1 MRPKTKIKAVTPW
14 ASIEN
19 NTTCWMGRI
28 EGVSHCPRACSQGAP
43 HCPKVCSE
51 IAPHCPWASSEG
63 VPHCPK
69 VCSEVAPHCPW
80 ASSEGT
86 PLCLRYATAVP
97 AKCLTLNRNP
107 TIWSLSH
114 SCLWD
119 FAVHKLAAG
128 FSTIQQGLCFK
139 RLWRAVCGSRMS
151 EQLHSINLQ
160 NFSRSLLETLN
171 SQRLG
176 GHFCDV
182 TVRIHN
188 TALRAHRCVLAAASP
203 FFHDKLLLGYSEI
216 EVPPLV
222 SAQTLRRLVDFMY
235 SGSLMVSHV
244 EALQILTAASVLQIK
259 TIIDECT
266 RIISQNAPQKT
277 PGFQSF
283 VSHKMDL
290 SDEKEAIICQTV
302 SDQMH
307 KFPMGLIET
316 ALSPHGTEKE
326 FDFVRAGAKNM
337 VTSEAGYKSEE
348 ISPSLNRQLPST
360 RQKGAAEQAL
370 PDQENLSLMDTS
382 RNSEVRALWYNTAAN
397 QRPDMSLLPQGS
409 HSRKQRQPIRL
420 QMADGSQVT
429 IKEEDDD
436 LLYCGESIS
445 GATISDQSTEQ
456 ISQGEQTEDISEANA
471 FDPDQNTIGEPRDSA
486 SHLNLSGKGDELEFF
501 SASDLLPEELKSF
514 WQGEREEK
522 EPSLQQNRKAD
533 CKSQLDASYP
543 RPSTFMQDFLP
554 GSTMQTTP
562 RNQACSVQYD
572 QADTGG
578 TTSHRNLF
586 QMNLPQSPHLATL
599 PSTSQTCLPS
609 ISTQPPCQNAPVF
622 LDGTQ
627 TVPAA
632 SQASQS
638 ASETEKKP
646 YGCTQCG
653 KTFSSRQNY
662 AKHMFVHTA
671 FT

>member
-1 MRPKTKIKAVTPW
+1 
-14 ASIEN
+14 
-19 NTTCWMGRI
+19 
-28 EGVSHCPRACSQGAP
+28 
-43 HCPKVCSE
+43 
-51 IAPHCPWASSEG
+51 
-63 VPHCPK
+63 
-69 VCSEVAPHCPW
+69 
-80 ASSEGT
+80 
-86 PLCLRYATAVP
+86 
-97 AKCLTLNRNP
+97 
-107 TIWSLSH
+107 
-114 SCLWD
+114 
-119 FAVHKLAAG
+119 
-128 FSTIQQGLCFK
+128 
-139 RLWRAVCGSRMS
+139 MS

-277 PGFQSF
+277 QGLQPF
-283 VSHKMDL
+283 VSQKMDL

-302 SDQMH
+302 GDQIH

-316 ALSPHGTEKE
+316 ALSPHATEKE
-326 FDFVRAGAKNM
+326 FDFVRGGTKNM
-337 VTSEAGYKSEE
+337 TTSDVGYKAEE
-348 ISPSLNRQLPST
+348 ISPTLSRQLPSALP
-360 RQKGAAEQAL
+360 KGAGEQAMS
-370 PDQENLSLMDTS
+370 DQENLSLIDTS

-397 QRPDMSLLPQGS
+397 QRPEMPLLPQGS

-445 GATISDQSTEQ
+445 RATVSDQSTEH
-456 ISQGEQTEDISEANA
+456 INQGERTEDISETNT
-471 FDPDQNTIGEPRDSA
+471 FDPNQSAMGERRDSA
-486 SHLNLSGKGDELEFF
+486 SHLSLSGKGDELEFF
-501 SASDLLPEELKSF
+501 NASDLLPEELKTF
-514 WQGEREEK
+514 WHGEKEEK
-522 EPSLQQNRKAD
+522 ETSLQQNRKAD
-533 CKSQLDASYP
+533 CKSQLDASFP
-543 RPSTFMQDFLP
+543 RPSTFMQEFLP
-554 GSTMQTTP
+554 GSAMQSNP
-562 RNQACSVQYD
+562 RNQGCSMQYD
-572 QADTGG
+572 VQGDATAAS
-578 TTSHRNLF
+578 TASHRNLF
-586 QMNLPQSPHLATL
+586 QMSLPQSPHLPPL

-609 ISTQPPCQNAPVF
+609 ISVQPPCQNPPVF
-622 LDGTQ
+622 VDAGQ
-627 TVPAA
+627 AVSAP

-638 ASETEKKP
+638 SGETERKP
-646 YGCTQCG
+646 YGCAQCG

-662 AKHMFVHTA
+662 AKHMFVHTGSVCIGGL
-671 FT
+671 

>member
-1 MRPKTKIKAVTPW
+1 M
-14 ASIEN
+14 
-19 NTTCWMGRI
+19 C
-28 EGVSHCPRACSQGAP
+28 
-43 HCPKVCSE
+43 
-51 IAPHCPWASSEG
+51 
-63 VPHCPK
+63 
-69 VCSEVAPHCPW
+69 
-80 ASSEGT
+80 
-86 PLCLRYATAVP
+86 
-97 AKCLTLNRNP
+97 
-107 TIWSLSH
+107 
-114 SCLWD
+114 
-119 FAVHKLAAG
+119 
-128 FSTIQQGLCFK
+128 
-139 RLWRAVCGSRMS
+139 

-266 RIISQNAPQKT
+266 RIISQNAPQKAQ
-277 PGFQSF
+277 GFQSLLGQ
-283 VSHKMDL
+283 KMDL
-290 SDEKEAIICQTV
+290 CDEKEAIICQTV
-302 SDQMH
+302 SEQIH

-316 ALSPHGTEKE
+316 ALSPHAAEKE
-326 FDFVRAGAKNM
+326 FDFVRGGAKNM
-337 VTSEAGYKSEE
+337 AASDTGYKAEE
-348 ISPSLNRQLPST
+348 ISPGPARP
-360 RQKGAAEQAL
+360 KGAGEQAA
-370 PDQENLSLMDTS
+370 PDQENLSLMDSS

-397 QRPDMSLLPQGS
+397 QRPDMALLPQGS

-445 GATISDQSTEQ
+445 VATGSDQSTEN
-456 ISQGEQTEDISEANA
+456 INQGERTEDLSEGNA
-471 FDPDQNTIGEPRDSA
+471 FDPNQNTMGERRDSGG
-486 SHLNLSGKGDELEFF
+486 HLSLSGKGDELEFF

-514 WQGEREEK
+514 WQGEKEEK
-522 EPSLQQNRKAD
+522 DPSLQQNRKTD
-533 CKSQLDASYP
+533 CKSQVDASFP

-554 GSTMQTTP
+554 GASVQSNP
-562 RNQACSVQYD
+562 RNQGCSVQYEV
-572 QADTGG
+572 QGDTPAASAVG
-578 TTSHRNLF
+578 HRNLF
-586 QMNLPQSPHLATL
+586 QMSLPQSPHLPPLA
-599 PSTSQTCLPS
+599 STSQTCMPS
-609 ISTQPPCQNAPVF
+609 ISAPSPCQNPPLFQDA
-622 LDGTQ
+622 GQ
-627 TVPAA
+627 AVPAP

-638 ASETEKKP
+638 CGEAERKP
-646 YGCTQCG
+646 YGCAQCG

-662 AKHMFVHTA
+662 AKHMFVHTGEKPHQCSVCWRSFSLRDYLIKHMVTHTGVRAYQCPVCNKRFTQKSSLNVHMRLHRGEKA
-671 FT
+671 FECHVCNKRFSHKTLLERHMATHII

>member
-1 MRPKTKIKAVTPW
+1 
-14 ASIEN
+14 
-19 NTTCWMGRI
+19 
-28 EGVSHCPRACSQGAP
+28 
-43 HCPKVCSE
+43 
-51 IAPHCPWASSEG
+51 
-63 VPHCPK
+63 
-69 VCSEVAPHCPW
+69 
-80 ASSEGT
+80 
-86 PLCLRYATAVP
+86 
-97 AKCLTLNRNP
+97 
-107 TIWSLSH
+107 
-114 SCLWD
+114 
-119 FAVHKLAAG
+119 
-128 FSTIQQGLCFK
+128 
-139 RLWRAVCGSRMS
+139 MS

-277 PGFQSF
+277 QGLQPL
-283 VSHKMDL
+283 VSQKMDL

-302 SDQMH
+302 SEQMH
-307 KFPMGLIET
+307 KFPLGLIET

-326 FDFVRAGAKNM
+326 FDFVRGATKNM

-348 ISPSLNRQLPST
+348 ISPSLNRQFAPT
-360 RQKGAAEQAL
+360 RQKAAGEQVL
-370 PDQENLSLMDTS
+370 SEQENLSLMDTG

-397 QRPDMSLLPQGS
+397 QRPEISLLPQGS

-445 GATISDQSTEQ
+445 GATVSDHSTEH
-456 ISQGEQTEDISEANA
+456 IGQGEQAEDISEANA
-471 FDPDQNTIGEPRDSA
+471 FDPNQSTMGEQRDSTA
-486 SHLNLSGKGDELEFF
+486 HLNLSGKGDELEFF

-514 WQGEREEK
+514 WHGDREEK

-533 CKSQLDASYP
+533 CKSQLDTSYP

-554 GSTMQTTP
+554 GSTVQTNP
-562 RNQACSVQYD
+562 RNQGCAVQYD
-572 QADTGG
+572 LQGDSGAAG
-578 TTSHRNLF
+578 TASHRNLF
-586 QMNLPQSPHLATL
+586 QMNLPQSPHLPAL

-609 ISTQPPCQNAPVF
+609 ISAQPPCQNTPVF
-622 LDGTQ
+622 LDGSQ

-632 SQASQS
+632 SQATQS
-638 ASETEKKP
+638 SSETEKKP
-646 YGCTQCG
+646 YGCAQCG

-662 AKHMFVHTA
+662 AKHMFVHTGEKPHQCSVCWRSFSLRDYLIKHMVTHTGVRAYQCPVCNKRFTQKSSLNVHMRLHRGEKA
-671 FT
+671 FECHVCNKRFSHKTLLERHMATHII